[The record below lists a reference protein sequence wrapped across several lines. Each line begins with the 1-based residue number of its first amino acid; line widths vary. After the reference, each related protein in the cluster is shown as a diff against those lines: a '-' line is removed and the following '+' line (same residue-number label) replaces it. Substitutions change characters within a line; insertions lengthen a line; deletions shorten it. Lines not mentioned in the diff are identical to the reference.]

1 MDQAKFTGKQLLI
14 LLGINVVAGV
24 VAGLIVHYMTKPK
37 TDPTSQTAAL
47 ASKQGTTTIVT
58 ATTPVTGEGQ

>member
-1 MDQAKFTGKQLLI
+1 MDQSKFTGKQLLI

-37 TDPTSQTAAL
+37 TDPTNQTATL
-47 ASKQGTTTIVT
+47 AANKGTTTVVT
-58 ATTPVTGEGQ
+58 TTPPVTGEGQ